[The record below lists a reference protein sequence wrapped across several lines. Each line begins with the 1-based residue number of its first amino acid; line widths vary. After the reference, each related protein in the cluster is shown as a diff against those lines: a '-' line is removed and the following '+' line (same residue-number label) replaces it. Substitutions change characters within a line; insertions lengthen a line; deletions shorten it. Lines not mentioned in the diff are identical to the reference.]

1 MFVKILRSSQKN
13 LKKSPPFYHFLTFDV
28 KNQKKRKLRLSW
40 RFFLGVLLP
49 LISSHFVSWPLA
61 SWLPLLSILLVHIL
75 SLSLLPLLSSSH
87 PGILLSLFFLFF
99 FFFFCLVSVWFHGK
113 QKKMRENFLEC
124 DKVLTFLSGFLRRSE
139 ELSLS
144 LS

>member
-1 MFVKILRSSQKN
+1 MSKFCEALKKTS
-13 LKKSPPFYHFLTFDV
+13 KKSPPFYHFLTFDV

-61 SWLPLLSILLVHIL
+61 SWLPLLSTLLVHIL

-87 PGILLSLFFLFF
+87 PGILLSVFFL

-113 QKKMRENFLEC
+113 QRKMRENFLEC
-124 DKVLTFLSGFLRRSE
+124 DKVLNFLSGVLRRSE

>member
-1 MFVKILRSSQKN
+1 MSKFCEALKKTS
-13 LKKSPPFYHFLTFDV
+13 KKSPPFYHFLTFDV

-61 SWLPLLSILLVHIL
+61 SWLPPLSILLVHIL

-87 PGILLSLFFLFF
+87 PGILLSVFFLS
-99 FFFFCLVSVWFHGK
+99 FFCLVSVWFHGK
-113 QKKMRENFLEC
+113 QRKMRENFLEC
-124 DKVLTFLSGFLRRSE
+124 DKVLNFLSGVLRRSE